1 MVIRIKILQWAIR
14 SLPPKFVN
22 DKNMVGLQ
30 RLNGY
35 GLVVILSITMTGLRY
50 SLAYRETYRRRSGF
64 YAFEAEYTPPIKY
77 KILNDLIQ
85 NY

>member
-1 MVIRIKILQWAIR
+1 MVIMIKILQWAIR
-14 SLPPKFVN
+14 SLPPKFVI

-50 SLAYRETYRRRSGF
+50 SLAYRETYGGRSGF
-64 YAFEAEYTPPIKY
+64 YAFGVENTPLIKY
-77 KILNDLIQ
+77 KNTK
-85 NY
+85 

>member
-1 MVIRIKILQWAIR
+1 MLQWAIR

-35 GLVVILSITMTGLRY
+35 GLVVILSITVTGLRY
-50 SLAYRETYRRRSGF
+50 SLAFRETYRV
-64 YAFEAEYTPPIKY
+64 AFWVLRLRGGEFSTH
-77 KILNDLIQ
+77 
-85 NY
+85 

>member
-1 MVIRIKILQWAIR
+1 MLQWAIR

-35 GLVVILSITMTGLRY
+35 GLVVILSITLTGLRY
-50 SLAYRETYRRRSGF
+50 SLACRETYGV
-64 YAFEAEYTPPIKY
+64 AFWVLRLRGGEFSTH
-77 KILNDLIQ
+77 
-85 NY
+85 